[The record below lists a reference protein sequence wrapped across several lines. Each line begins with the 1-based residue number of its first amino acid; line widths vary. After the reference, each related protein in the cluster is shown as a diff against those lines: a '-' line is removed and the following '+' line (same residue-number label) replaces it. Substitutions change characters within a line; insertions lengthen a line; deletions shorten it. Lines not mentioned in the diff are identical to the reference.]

1 MIMERKLTKA
11 QRRRKKR
18 LNVFVRIS
26 IIIVIGIFFICL
38 ICIILGK
45 LFGKSNWNFF
55 STSEIEKADIVELFL
70 TPNEYSRPQIPIKK
84 VKGVVI
90 HYTGNP
96 GTDARANRDYFESL
110 KDSHTTS
117 ASSHFVIGLDGT
129 IIQCIPL
136 DEISY
141 ASNDRNV
148 DTISIECCHSDETGK
163 FSKETYQS
171 LIELTA
177 WLCSK
182 YNLKSEDILRHYDVT
197 GKECPRYYV
206 KNEKKWEALKEDVFA
221 YIKDNKK
228 QNKKKHK

>member
-1 MIMERKLTKA
+1 MIMERKLTKT
-11 QRRRKKR
+11 QWRRKKR
-18 LNVFVRIS
+18 RKGFIRVS
-26 IIIVIGIFFICL
+26 IIILVGIFFICL
-38 ICIILGK
+38 VCIILGK
-45 LFGKSNWNFF
+45 LLGKSNWNSFF
-55 STSEIEKADIVELFL
+55 KSEIEKADIVEMFL

-84 VKGVVI
+84 VKGIVV

-148 DTISIECCHSDETGK
+148 DTISIECCHLDDTGK
-163 FSKETYQS
+163 FNKKTYQA
-171 LIELTA
+171 LVELTA
-177 WLCSK
+177 WICSK

-206 KNEKKWEALKEDVFA
+206 KNEKKWEAFKKDVFV
-221 YIKDNKK
+221 YIKDSKK
-228 QNKKKHK
+228 RSEKEK